1 MIKGVFRIM
10 LIVAVSIFS
19 MIQAASFMLGFP
31 HSPEPIFMI
40 GKLPLHGATAVQTWE
55 RAGLLHGDV
64 ERFAYSIG
72 LLVAGSL
79 VFVWLKNR
87 QYSMRQSE
95 RASWGTAHDARRA
108 KLLSRRGVV
117 LGKIGWRTIRDNSD
131 AHIGIMAPPGAGKST
146 TIAIPTLLGGW
157 RQAVIVHDPKG
168 ELWSKTSAWRRQH
181 VGPVLRFDLTD
192 QHTVRYNP
200 LTEIRWN
207 TSHKMGDAQALARAL
222 VPIGSSTDSYFE
234 NLALQ
239 FLTALIL
246 FVGDTQKDPS
256 LAQIRELAESFED
269 ALPLIAKSGHPE
281 GVQLAEKL
289 ANADPKMRTIFESE
303 ILAHVWQFADPII
316 ARATSGS
323 DFRAGDLMCEARPL
337 TLYLCVPARHQHR
350 VAPIYRV
357 ILQSILGALSE
368 REKEDLQG
376 RAKKHRLLAL
386 IDEFPSLGRMDP
398 IRTSM
403 PIVRSYGIKIALFAQ
418 STKQLAEIYGTQ
430 NSFLDMLS
438 IIWITAGADPSSLAA
453 YSQMLGDT
461 RDYRRS
467 ISPEGRVSHGEHSRQ
482 RLTPGAIRELDMR
495 EALLLRQGARPLK
508 VRKLRPW
515 VWWSIY
521 RNRHG
526 EAYAK
531 VTSDNRRIQEA
542 LAS

>member
-256 LAQIRELAESFED
+256 LAQIRELADEGYVVMATLQYTEYYEYAPTAQQQADFE
-269 ALPLIAKSGHPE
+269 ALIAAG
-281 GVQLAEKL
+281 
-289 ANADPKMRTIFESE
+289 
-303 ILAHVWQFADPII
+303 
-316 ARATSGS
+316 ATAVSGS
-323 DFRAGDLMCEARPL
+323 QGHHAQGFGFYQGGFIHYGPGNLFFDQMDMLGTRQTFVDTYTVYNGRLLNVELWTGLIENYARPRLMTPDERAQAL
-337 TLYLCVPARHQHR
+337 TAVFQ
-350 VAPIYRV
+350 
-357 ILQSILGALSE
+357 
-368 REKEDLQG
+368 
-376 RAKKHRLLAL
+376 
-386 IDEFPSLGRMDP
+386 
-398 IRTSM
+398 
-403 PIVRSYGIKIALFAQ
+403 
-418 STKQLAEIYGTQ
+418 
-430 NSFLDMLS
+430 
-438 IIWITAGADPSSLAA
+438 
-453 YSQMLGDT
+453 
-461 RDYRRS
+461 
-467 ISPEGRVSHGEHSRQ
+467 
-482 RLTPGAIRELDMR
+482 
-495 EALLLRQGARPLK
+495 
-508 VRKLRPW
+508 
-515 VWWSIY
+515 
-521 RNRHG
+521 
-526 EAYAK
+526 
-531 VTSDNRRIQEA
+531 
-542 LAS
+542 ASGW